1 MAFRKYF
8 CHYSHAVHFRLAHDN
23 HNRHNNSNHIQRR
36 HFTTLQDFRQCSK
49 EEFEVKT
56 FDMTKIHEQIN
67 ARIKHFGSKAAYA
80 KHLGM
85 TAQQL
90 SHSLGHC
97 LTPNGRVLEDIGF
110 EKKTVYCKKSRDG

>member
-90 SHSLGHC
+90 QYSLTHSW
-97 LTPNGRVLEDIGF
+97 TPNGRVLEDIGF